1 MGWQWHQLDHMQI
14 ISISPQTGDHAS
26 STLWLNYLQAKCL
39 LTPNQ
44 QCQGTE
50 GNSNARTAWLHKAHN
65 TADIATSVFQRLTS
79 QSSNIFVCWRI
90 LGVWL
95 TMQASR
101 KKVYMLYDIQP
112 DRSVTGG
119 SWYTDQDFDSQF
131 VDTLVMMCH
140 RFLEQKVLVRI
151 LCADAV
157 STVMYLFTVSA

>member
-1 MGWQWHQLDHMQI
+1 
-14 ISISPQTGDHAS
+14 
-26 STLWLNYLQAKCL
+26 
-39 LTPNQ
+39 
-44 QCQGTE
+44 
-50 GNSNARTAWLHKAHN
+50 
-65 TADIATSVFQRLTS
+65 
-79 QSSNIFVCWRI
+79 
-90 LGVWL
+90 
-95 TMQASR
+95 
-101 KKVYMLYDIQP
+101 MLYDVQP